1 MQACPY
7 DALYIDPNK
16 GTAAKCNYCAHR
28 IEHSYEPACVI
39 VCPTE
44 AIISGD
50 LDDDNSSISNY
61 IIENKVSVR
70 KPESG
75 ARPNLFYIDASPEML
90 DPLATER
97 TQSYVWSEQSAGVGH
112 YAKYAEE
119 RLSSANTDSMIVQL
133 ALEKKARSS
142 NQRDRAIIR
151 DVMEKLSDE
160 GENSVK
166 RTYDQP
172 SKGVLWGWEVSAYIW
187 TKAISAGLYMVAMM
201 AWLILDYDLKEYE
214 LLLPVTVI
222 SLLFLAITGVLLVI
236 DLDRPERFLYVMIRP
251 NWDSWLVK
259 GAYILS
265 AFGGILILNLLII
278 VFSLDIMYLKLL
290 AIIGIPISMLTGIY
304 TAWLLQQAKGRSW
317 SKDKLLPLRFLIDTI
332 LIGAS
337 SLVLID
343 NYDKIHYVLISIGV
357 LIFYWH
363 EGKKM
368 IIRPQMESLT

>member
-1 MQACPY
+1 M
-7 DALYIDPNK
+7 
-16 GTAAKCNYCAHR
+16 
-28 IEHSYEPACVI
+28 
-39 VCPTE
+39 
-44 AIISGD
+44 
-50 LDDDNSSISNY
+50 
-61 IIENKVSVR
+61 
-70 KPESG
+70 
-75 ARPNLFYIDASPEML
+75 
-90 DPLATER
+90 
-97 TQSYVWSEQSAGVGH
+97 
-112 YAKYAEE
+112 
-119 RLSSANTDSMIVQL
+119 
-133 ALEKKARSS
+133 
-142 NQRDRAIIR
+142 
-151 DVMEKLSDE
+151 
-160 GENSVK
+160 
-166 RTYDQP
+166 
-172 SKGVLWGWEVSAYIW
+172 
-187 TKAISAGLYMVAMM
+187 
-201 AWLILDYDLKEYE
+201 
-214 LLLPVTVI
+214 
-222 SLLFLAITGVLLVI
+222 AITGVLLVI

-343 NYDKIHYVLISIGV
+343 NYNKIHYVLISIGV

>member
-1 MQACPY
+1 
-7 DALYIDPNK
+7 
-16 GTAAKCNYCAHR
+16 
-28 IEHSYEPACVI
+28 
-39 VCPTE
+39 
-44 AIISGD
+44 
-50 LDDDNSSISNY
+50 
-61 IIENKVSVR
+61 
-70 KPESG
+70 
-75 ARPNLFYIDASPEML
+75 
-90 DPLATER
+90 
-97 TQSYVWSEQSAGVGH
+97 
-112 YAKYAEE
+112 
-119 RLSSANTDSMIVQL
+119 
-133 ALEKKARSS
+133 
-142 NQRDRAIIR
+142 
-151 DVMEKLSDE
+151 
-160 GENSVK
+160 
-166 RTYDQP
+166 
-172 SKGVLWGWEVSAYIW
+172 LWGWEVSAYIW
-187 TKAISAGLYMVAMM
+187 TKAISAGLYMIAMM

-214 LLLPVTVI
+214 LLLPIIVI

-332 LIGAS
+332 LIGTS

-357 LIFYWH
+357 LIFYWY